1 MTRLHRRVG
10 ALVCALILVAA
21 AAPVAITG
29 QLLAYQDGFVFF
41 TTGDGF
47 RVAPNVTTSTSKRS
61 SPRSKSEARDYAR
74 AVFNEAGQVVEI
86 DLSSKP
92 YPVGPLPD
100 AAQAFAVTASSP
112 YPNPELAGPVRTSSN
127 GVPVTFTG
135 KQVLVKFQVQVPVN
149 TPLTAQIYI
158 ATDVSGW
165 NPQAIQMDRIDA
177 LHFVAV
183 RRMASGT
190 VLYYLYTRG
199 SLQTQERG
207 PNGLA
212 LLPRELKV
220 NDSDTN
226 STNSVIAAWADGNS
240 TNAILAAALGLP
252 DALQSGAIPEP
263 ARRRAYS
270 EPRPYSI
277 VIWMTRCATS
287 PAALRAVT
295 VIGYVP

>member
-47 RVAPNVTTSTSKRS
+47 RVAPNVTILDEQTKQPTKQV
-61 SPRSKSEARDYAR
+61 PEARDYAR

-240 TNAILAAALGLP
+240 TNAILQQPSVFPTPYNPAPFPNLPGGVRTPSPGLIR
-252 DALQSGAIPEP
+252 S
-263 ARRRAYS
+263 
-270 EPRPYSI
+270 
-277 VIWMTRCATS
+277 
-287 PAALRAVT
+287 
-295 VIGYVP
+295 

>member
-1 MTRLHRRVG
+1 MTNLRERIG
-10 ALVCALILVAA
+10 ALICALILIAA
-21 AAPVAITG
+21 AAPVTITG

-47 RVAPNVTTSTSKRS
+47 RVAPNVTILDEQTKQPATHT
-61 SPRSKSEARDYAR
+61 PRPRDYAR
-74 AVFNEAGQVVEI
+74 ALFNEAGQVVEI

-112 YPNPELAGPVRTSSN
+112 YPNPELAGPVRTTSN
-127 GVPVTFTG
+127 GVPETFSG
-135 KQVLVKFQVQVPVN
+135 KLVLVKFQVQVPPT

-165 NPQAIQMDRIDA
+165 NPQAIQMDRVDA

-207 PNGLA
+207 ANGLSVR
-212 LLPRELKV
+212 PRELTV

-226 STNSVIAAWADGNS
+226 STNSVVAGWADGNN
-240 TNAILAAALGLP
+240 TNVILEQPSVFPTPYNPNPFPNLP
-252 DALQSGAIPEP
+252 GGVKTPHP
-263 ARRRAYS
+263 
-270 EPRPYSI
+270 
-277 VIWMTRCATS
+277 
-287 PAALRAVT
+287 
-295 VIGYVP
+295 